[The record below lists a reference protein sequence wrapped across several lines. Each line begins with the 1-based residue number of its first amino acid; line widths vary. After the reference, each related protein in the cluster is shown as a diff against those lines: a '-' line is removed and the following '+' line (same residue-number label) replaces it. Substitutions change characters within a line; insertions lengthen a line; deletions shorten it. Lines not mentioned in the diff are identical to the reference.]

1 MVGFLQVKTCSLC
14 TAVQVLAWALP
25 VSLTRPSPLLQVPK
39 KLLLWLINW
48 LVPDVLKTELVKLLP
63 LEIGHMLLQS
73 RLSTALDLTVRVLP
87 ADATL
92 LACGVHF
99 MHVATCNHTCNHTC
113 LSAAAKYSAAAAR
126 AWLPLVA
133 IECLCVLMICACVCG
148 VCVCGVCVCGVCVR
162 PAVPSPQPAPA
173 GPGCGSGSGRGPGA
187 AAPRVRPRWR
197 LTPVPQ
203 AGTHAGVALGTRQ

>member
-1 MVGFLQVKTCSLC
+1 VVVWWGSG
-14 TAVQVLAWALP
+14 
-25 VSLTRPSPLLQVPK
+25 VSASQNVFTLHCGPSACMGAARVPQSPLPTSSSQVPK

-92 LACGVHF
+92 LECGVHF
-99 MHVATCNHTCNHTC
+99 MHVATCNHTC
-113 LSAAAKYSAAAAR
+113 LSAAARYSAAAAR

-133 IECLCVLMICACVCG
+133 IECLCVHMICACVCG
-148 VCVCGVCVCGVCVR
+148 VCVR
-162 PAVPSPQPAPA
+162 PAVSSPQPAPA

-187 AAPRVRPRWR
+187 AAPSVRPRWR

-203 AGTHAGVALGTRQ
+203 AGAHAGVALGTRQ